1 MNSTTSPPSLRPAW
15 RAVLLAVC
23 NLLEQDD
30 GDHQAALLDTVKRLR
45 AAQSLRYRHDRE
57 RGCDPTAMVCL
68 AVADE
73 LGAEHISGAVGDVW
87 GVEYGA
93 AWNSLAAL
101 DAVLQAAP
109 GTGIILAEPGT
120 IETEGG
126 GVRVRSAAL
135 VQWDGGAAVIP
146 CDAHGWPAR
155 LASALADIPAEAWD
169 TEQGVPTPAIAP

>member
-1 MNSTTSPPSLRPAW
+1 MKTATPPSLRPAW

-45 AAQSLRYRHDRE
+45 AAQGFRHDRE
-57 RGCDPTAMVCL
+57 RGCDLTAQVCL
-68 AVADE
+68 TVADE
-73 LGAEHISGAVGDVW
+73 LGAEHISGAVGDVL

-93 AWNSLAAL
+93 TWNSLAAL
-101 DAVLQAAP
+101 DAVLHAAP
-109 GTGIILAEPGT
+109 GTGIILAKPGT

-155 LASALADIPAEAWD
+155 LASALADIPADAWD
-169 TEQGVPTPAIAP
+169 TEQGVPTSANAP